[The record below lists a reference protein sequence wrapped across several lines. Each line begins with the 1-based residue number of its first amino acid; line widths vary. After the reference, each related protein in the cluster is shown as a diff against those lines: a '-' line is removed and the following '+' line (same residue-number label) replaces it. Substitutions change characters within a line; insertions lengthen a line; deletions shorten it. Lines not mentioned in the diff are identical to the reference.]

1 MAARP
6 VPGEFPSFPS
16 PAHFKKGRTMAENLF
31 SPGQR
36 IMTKEGKDNFDR
48 IFKKKKRKV
57 APLPVSDNLVDQEA
71 MNRNGVT
78 VWINQSEVGKYEDDG
93 WRRMA

>member
-1 MAARP
+1 M
-6 VPGEFPSFPS
+6 S
-16 PAHFKKGRTMAENLF
+16 ENLF
-31 SPGQR
+31 SKGQR
-36 IMTKEGKDNFDR
+36 IMTSEGKDNFDR
-48 IFKKKKRKV
+48 IFKKKKRQIALTV
-57 APLPVSDNLVDQEA
+57 EDNLVDQEA